1 MPERGR
7 ELQCS
12 FMDKVIF
19 LFSAHTP
26 QMNLGQTIQ
35 SMPQRVDIRSLS
47 SAADTEGKNTY
58 DIHFYALTP
67 GDESSKI
74 IVHELKIPSSNIFGR
89 GDFYLMRRKSIHQ
102 QRPLEFSG

>member
-1 MPERGR
+1 
-7 ELQCS
+7 
-12 FMDKVIF
+12 
-19 LFSAHTP
+19 
-26 QMNLGQTIQ
+26 MNLGQTIQ

-74 IVHELKIPSSNIFGR
+74 IVHELKIPSSNIFGQYIWQR
-89 GDFYLMRRKSIHQ
+89 GFLFDEAKINSSTKASRILWLS
-102 QRPLEFSG
+102 EFCHSQ